1 LSAGISASGRAERPD
16 VPGILATPS
25 IDRRG
30 PLRPDSAFPDEI
42 LRQVLD
48 AAPDGIAVVDAS
60 GTIVSVNQMA
70 GTLFEYSHG
79 ELVGSSID
87 LLLPERARS
96 GHARH
101 RAEYAAHPRARSM
114 GSGLELRG
122 RKKSGAEF
130 PVEIS
135 LSPLDTEGGPLVV
148 AIIRDVTERREA
160 DEELQRVHEQLAL
173 VDDRERIARDLHDT
187 VVQRL
192 FAVGL
197 SLQGALARAPADA
210 AAERLEIAVDEI
222 DKTIRDV
229 RSSIFALHTRRHSEA
244 SARDEVM
251 VTAREAARV
260 LGFEPEIRFDGPVD
274 TVVPDS
280 VRDHLVAT
288 LREAL
293 SNVTKHAHASRVEI
307 DVGIDGDELRMQ
319 VCDDGVGMGNPGS
332 GNGLHNMRER
342 AMAHGGDCIIS
353 TRPTGG
359 TQIDWRVSLIAR
371 IG

>member
-1 LSAGISASGRAERPD
+1 M
-16 VPGILATPS
+16 
-25 IDRRG
+25 
-30 PLRPDSAFPDEI
+30 RPDSAFPDEI

-60 GTIVSVNQMA
+60 GSIVAVNQMV
-70 GTLFEYSHG
+70 GKLFEYSHE
-79 ELVGSSID
+79 ELVGSSVD

-96 GHARH
+96 GHAGH
-101 RAEYAAHPRARSM
+101 RADYAEHPRTRSM
-114 GSGLELRG
+114 GSGLDLRG
-122 RKKSGAEF
+122 RKKSGAEL

-135 LSPLDTEGGPLVV
+135 LSPLATESGPLVV
-148 AIIRDVTERREA
+148 AIIRDVTQRRIA
-160 DEELQRVHEQLAL
+160 DEELNRAHEQLAL

-197 SLQGALARAPADA
+197 SLQSALARAPADA
-210 AAERLEIAVDEI
+210 AAERLQVAVDEI

-229 RSSIFALHTRRHSEA
+229 RSSIFALHTRRHSEE
-244 SARDEVM
+244 SVRDEVI

-260 LGFEPEIRFDGPVD
+260 LGFEPEVRFDGPVD
-274 TVVPDS
+274 TVVPDN

-307 DVGIDGDELRMQ
+307 EVSVEGDNLCLLVR
-319 VCDDGVGMGNPGS
+319 DDGVGMAGAGS
-332 GNGLHNMRER
+332 GNGLQNMRER
-342 AMAHGGDCIIS
+342 SLRHGGNCTIS
-353 TRPTGG
+353 PAPTGG
-359 TQIDWRVSLIAR
+359 TQIDWRVSLSTRA
-371 IG
+371 G